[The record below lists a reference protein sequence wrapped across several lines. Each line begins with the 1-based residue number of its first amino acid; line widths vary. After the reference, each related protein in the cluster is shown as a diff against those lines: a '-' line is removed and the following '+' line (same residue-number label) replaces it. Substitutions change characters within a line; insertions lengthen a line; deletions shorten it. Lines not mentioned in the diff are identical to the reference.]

1 MNVTMA
7 QEVAVRAAVRA
18 ATRKEIKDVDVDRI
32 VEAALATRPALT
44 RSERELH
51 DLMTRMFQPRRRVS
65 TLREIRDESRGVS
78 SGNIRRTL
86 QRLVETGEELVEL
99 APRGKAVL
107 RLHFRRRIV
116 LKQLPAQLKEFLGC
130 DGWRRRLRPRDQ
142 REPRPHH

>member
-51 DLMTRMFQPRRRVS
+51 DLMTRMFQARRRLS
-65 TLREIRDESRGVS
+65 TLREIRDESRWAS
-78 SGNIRRTL
+78 SGNVHRTM
-86 QRLVETGEELVEL
+86 QRLVEKGYVTRFGQHYAPLMEPVEKAAAIRAL
-99 APRGKAVL
+99 AQQEG
-107 RLHFRRRIV
+107 
-116 LKQLPAQLKEFLGC
+116 
-130 DGWRRRLRPRDQ
+130 DGNG
-142 REPRPHH
+142 

>member
-51 DLMTRMFQPRRRVS
+51 DLMTRMFQARRRLS
-65 TLREIRDESRGVS
+65 TLREIRDESRWCSCGHIH
-78 SGNIRRTL
+78 GMI
-86 QRLVETGEELVEL
+86 QRMVEKGYAIKLM
-99 APRGKAVL
+99 GKYVPL
-107 RLHFRRRIV
+107 M
-116 LKQLPAQLKEFLGC
+116 
-130 DGWRRRLRPRDQ
+130 
-142 REPRPHH
+142 EPIE